1 MTIRPSWCGITHWIM
16 LKPRRHEPWTA
27 ASADGGSM
35 RVVSNQQITADCRSL
50 KTQNPPGGAGVSAKP
65 SPGCS
70 IGADLYRHCLPVRLS
85 RVGCSFQFGGTSTR
99 LPPYPSGDAY
109 GVSVRL
115 LNGKSYSPSC

>member
-50 KTQNPPGGAGVSAKP
+50 KTQNPPGGAGVSGKAQP
-65 SPGCS
+65 GLLDRGRSLSPLPAGQAFP
-70 IGADLYRHCLPVRLS
+70 GRLLFPVRRHVHALAAVP
-85 RVGCSFQFGGTSTR
+85 VG
-99 LPPYPSGDAY
+99 
-109 GVSVRL
+109 
-115 LNGKSYSPSC
+115 